1 MKPSEQDI
9 QASKDI
15 PVKPIIEE
23 LDEANSP
30 KKIEKIEYNT
40 PRPLESNK
48 PMDFKNIRS
57 KTLGPNQRQFQQIQ
71 QLQQQQNLDE
81 MVQYIQ
87 AQIENID
94 KRKKSA
100 FNFEFKPKKTKEE
113 DEEEDEDF
121 SDLKVMNFGLI
132 IEGPSISHCLNPK
145 INNLFWKI
153 MKKTRSVVACRCSPL
168 QKAEIVNFVKNKS
181 KEITL
186 AIGDGGNDVNM
197 IKVTIY

>member
-1 MKPSEQDI
+1 
-9 QASKDI
+9 
-15 PVKPIIEE
+15 
-23 LDEANSP
+23 
-30 KKIEKIEYNT
+30 
-40 PRPLESNK
+40 
-48 PMDFKNIRS
+48 
-57 KTLGPNQRQFQQIQ
+57 
-71 QLQQQQNLDE
+71 
-81 MVQYIQ
+81 
-87 AQIENID
+87 
-94 KRKKSA
+94 
-100 FNFEFKPKKTKEE
+100 
-113 DEEEDEDF
+113 
-121 SDLKVMNFGLI
+121 MNFGLI